1 MCFYFF
7 FQSTKRRKRQSKVV
21 SSDVQED
28 VSTGKSF
35 LKISWRE
42 VTRLFKL
49 NGCNNK
55 KKRPL
60 IVSEGLAET
69 EHNEKEEAATT
80 DQSTEVKQVQ
90 ANQEEQGNLNRFK
103 WCLVNELHNNHE
115 MSCLDSQVDLVIEVK
130 GKTSNV
136 TVSWDDKKEE
146 GGADDVE
153 MRTTAHDQ
161 MMDIGKRIHKDPVLL
176 FCHIFFFLEKDFLD
190 SIYLKCLFYT
200 FI

>member
-1 MCFYFF
+1 
-7 FQSTKRRKRQSKVV
+7 
-21 SSDVQED
+21 
-28 VSTGKSF
+28 
-35 LKISWRE
+35 
-42 VTRLFKL
+42 
-49 NGCNNK
+49 
-55 KKRPL
+55 
-60 IVSEGLAET
+60 
-69 EHNEKEEAATT
+69 
-80 DQSTEVKQVQ
+80 
-90 ANQEEQGNLNRFK
+90 
-103 WCLVNELHNNHE
+103 

-161 MMDIGKRIHKDPVLL
+161 MMDIGKHIHKDPVLL